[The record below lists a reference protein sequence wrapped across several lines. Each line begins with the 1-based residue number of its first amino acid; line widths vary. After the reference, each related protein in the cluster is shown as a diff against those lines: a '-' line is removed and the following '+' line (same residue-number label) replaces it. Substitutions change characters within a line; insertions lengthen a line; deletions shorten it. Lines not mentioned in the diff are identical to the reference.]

1 MMTTVLV
8 AYASKMGSTQEIAE
22 VIGVEL
28 ARAGLDV
35 QVRDACDVTTVHGYD
50 AVIVGSAIYNTR
62 WRSDAV
68 RVVGLI
74 VDKSED
80 VGSSPTWLFHSGPCG
95 DAAAEHDVVAPKRV
109 RQAAHQLGIA
119 PPVTFGGRLEPATAK
134 GFLARKMAKGSMAGD
149 FRDFDRIR
157 AWADSI
163 ADQLTASHTGFR
175 RVRPPQAH
183 QSIVHTPTVFPGG
196 TTVRSG

>member
-1 MMTTVLV
+1 MTTVLL
-8 AYASKMGSTQEIAE
+8 AYASKMGSTKEIAE

-50 AVIVGSAIYNTR
+50 AVVVGSAIYAGR
-62 WRSDAV
+62 WRPDAV

-74 VDKSED
+74 VDKNSD
-80 VGSSPTWLFHSGPCG
+80 VGPSPTWLFHSGPCG
-95 DAAAEHDVVAPKRV
+95 EAAAKSDAVAPKRV

-119 PPVTFGGRLEPATAK
+119 PPVTFGGRLDPATAK
-134 GFLARKMAKGSMAGD
+134 GFIARRMAKGKLAGD

-157 AWADSI
+157 DWADTI
-163 ADQLTASHTGFR
+163 AHQLTAQHADLTDSEALPREVT
-175 RVRPPQAH
+175 A
-183 QSIVHTPTVFPGG
+183 HTPRVFN
-196 TTVRSG
+196 